1 MTTIYLIRHAQSVSN
16 LSGRFVGQFNVPLSE
31 QGKAQLI
38 DLAEHFREI
47 HLDALY
53 ASPLM
58 RARDTA
64 IAAGSNQGLTPI
76 LRPRL
81 MEICG
86 GVWENMT
93 WDDIKAKHAEE
104 YRLWKEEPWNFR
116 VEGGES
122 MREVYDRVAAE
133 MTCIAEENDG
143 KTVAV
148 ASHGCAI
155 RNFMCYA
162 YGIGIEAM
170 NSLPFFANA
179 GVCRLSWERDGGF
192 RVLEAPADVCYDPSA
207 KQDK

>member
-16 LSGRFVGQFNVPLSE
+16 LSGRFMGQYNVPLSE
-31 QGKAQLI
+31 YGRGQLAG
-38 DLAEHFREI
+38 LAEYFKEI

-64 IAAGSNQGLTPI
+64 IAAGSNQGLMPI

-81 MEICG
+81 MEIGG

-93 WDDIKAKHAEE
+93 WDDIKETHAEE
-104 YRLWKEEPWNFR
+104 YRIWRDEPWKFK
-116 VEGGES
+116 VEGGEH

-155 RNFMCYA
+155 RNFMCHA
-162 YGIGIEAM
+162 YGIGLEAM

-179 GVCRLSWERDGGF
+179 GVCRLSWERDVGF
-192 RVLEAPADVCYDPSA
+192 RVEEAPADVCYDPSA
-207 KQDK
+207 KQEK